1 MKNFALDIDDEVPV
15 KEEKTESMA
24 INLFDYEKPK
34 IKRSVKEEK
43 PKDEIKGRAYPPKK
57 EEPKSTKFK
66 PSPFISP
73 VYGILDKNYKKED
86 LIVSNDNKKEID
98 VDIVRKKAFGT
109 LEEDLEKTLN
119 KPVDNFY
126 KEQEPKERLPKA
138 REEKSVED
146 MLEETAFDVI
156 DLKKEKKTA
165 GIEYD
170 TESIQLEQVD
180 KPKIKTKEEKEE
192 ATLENDLFD
201 LIDSMYDDK
210 EDE

>member
-1 MKNFALDIDDEVPV
+1 M
-15 KEEKTESMA
+15 
-24 INLFDYEKPK
+24 
-34 IKRSVKEEK
+34 
-43 PKDEIKGRAYPPKK
+43 
-57 EEPKSTKFK
+57 
-66 PSPFISP
+66 
-73 VYGILDKNYKKED
+73 
-86 LIVSNDNKKEID
+86 
-98 VDIVRKKAFGT
+98 
-109 LEEDLEKTLN
+109 N

-180 KPKIKTKEEKEE
+180 KPKIKTKEEKVE

-201 LIDSMYDDK
+201 WIDSMYDDK